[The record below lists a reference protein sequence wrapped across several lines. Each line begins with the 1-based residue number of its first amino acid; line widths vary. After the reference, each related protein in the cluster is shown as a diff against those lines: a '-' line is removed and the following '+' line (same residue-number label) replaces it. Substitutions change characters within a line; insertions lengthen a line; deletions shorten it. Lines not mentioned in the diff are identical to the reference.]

1 MRLMD
6 KWEVGG
12 CLCEPVKERVRM
24 KNRFYPEQKEEELQK
39 STKVKERDWKIK
51 IVCVRDIEAKLSLS
65 HTVPWQRR
73 GGKIEATSKR

>member
-1 MRLMD
+1 M
-6 KWEVGG
+6 
-12 CLCEPVKERVRM
+12 KERVRM

-39 STKVKERDWKIK
+39 STEVKKRDWKIK
-51 IVCVRDIEAKLSLS
+51 IVCVHDTEGKLSLS